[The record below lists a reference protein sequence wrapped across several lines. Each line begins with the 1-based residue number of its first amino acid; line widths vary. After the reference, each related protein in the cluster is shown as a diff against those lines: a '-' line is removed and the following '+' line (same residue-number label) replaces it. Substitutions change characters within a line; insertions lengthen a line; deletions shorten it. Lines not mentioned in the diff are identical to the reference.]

1 MSTIIA
7 DVRYAVRSL
16 RRRPVF
22 ALTAILTIGI
32 GIGANASVFT
42 VVSGFML
49 QPLPYEEPD
58 ELIAIWSARPSL
70 GWSGTDVGHADAWDW
85 RERAATLADVAVF
98 DGDGFNLTGDGP
110 PELVSGLRVTPN
122 FFSLVG
128 RHPSLGRGFEE
139 GEIGEGQDRVVVLT
153 DGFWE
158 RRFARDPDVVGSTL
172 LLDGIPVVVVG
183 IMPPDFLFHNGR
195 PDVIRPWGFQMSDGR
210 RGNHSANAIARLREA
225 ASVELARTEL
235 LDIAVQL
242 EAEHAENEGWTVEVV
257 PLMDDVLG
265 EIAPRAAVVLMGAVG
280 FILLMA
286 CVNVANLL
294 LARGGGRSREIAVRA
309 ALGAGRPRV
318 VRQLLTESL
327 VLATV
332 GAALGLASAN
342 WAYRGIVAAL
352 PSDMPPVFQ
361 FGMDGMVLGFTA
373 VITVVATLL
382 FGMFPA
388 VRATRDPGG
397 PLRGGRSGRVMRADS
412 RFGGTLVVLQT
423 AMAVVLLVGGG
434 LLMKSITGMK
444 VQDFGFEAENVLTA
458 RLSPPSA
465 EYETAEEAAAYWRAV
480 VERVREL
487 PGVLEVGTT
496 QSHPLMGSNWSRTVR
511 IAGQPAGEEDGRP
524 VRLTYAS
531 EGLFE
536 ALRFGM
542 VQGRT
547 FRDGDGPDAAH
558 VAIVNEAFVRR
569 YLGPDEEPLEQTLL
583 ADVEWEATIVGV
595 VHDVIERG
603 VDRPPEP
610 ALYVPIAQADVR
622 TRSLVMRTAGEP
634 TEVVRSVQDAVWS
647 VDADIPVYEVQTM
660 EALVD
665 DRVGGFAVIGY
676 LMGTFAVLSL
686 LLGAIGIYGVTA
698 FAAGQRTSE
707 IGVRLALGARRGDVV
722 AMVVREGAIRT
733 GLGLG
738 LGLVL
743 ALAGA
748 SGLSGILVGVSPRD
762 PFTFIGVTLV
772 LGLVSY
778 LGLYIP
784 ARRASRVDPVQALA
798 AE

>member
-1 MSTIIA
+1 
-7 DVRYAVRSL
+7 
-16 RRRPVF
+16 
-22 ALTAILTIGI
+22 
-32 GIGANASVFT
+32 
-42 VVSGFML
+42 
-49 QPLPYEEPD
+49 
-58 ELIAIWSARPSL
+58 
-70 GWSGTDVGHADAWDW
+70 
-85 RERAATLADVAVF
+85 
-98 DGDGFNLTGDGP
+98 
-110 PELVSGLRVTPN
+110 
-122 FFSLVG
+122 
-128 RHPSLGRGFEE
+128 
-139 GEIGEGQDRVVVLT
+139 
-153 DGFWE
+153 
-158 RRFARDPDVVGSTL
+158 
-172 LLDGIPVVVVG
+172 
-183 IMPPDFLFHNGR
+183 
-195 PDVIRPWGFQMSDGR
+195 
-210 RGNHSANAIARLREA
+210 
-225 ASVELARTEL
+225 
-235 LDIAVQL
+235 
-242 EAEHAENEGWTVEVV
+242 
-257 PLMDDVLG
+257 
-265 EIAPRAAVVLMGAVG
+265 
-280 FILLMA
+280 
-286 CVNVANLL
+286 
-294 LARGGGRSREIAVRA
+294 
-309 ALGAGRPRV
+309 
-318 VRQLLTESL
+318 
-327 VLATV
+327 
-332 GAALGLASAN
+332 
-342 WAYRGIVAAL
+342 
-352 PSDMPPVFQ
+352 
-361 FGMDGMVLGFTA
+361 
-373 VITVVATLL
+373 
-382 FGMFPA
+382 
-388 VRATRDPGG
+388 
-397 PLRGGRSGRVMRADS
+397 
-412 RFGGTLVVLQT
+412 
-423 AMAVVLLVGGG
+423 
-434 LLMKSITGMK
+434 
-444 VQDFGFEAENVLTA
+444 
-458 RLSPPSA
+458 
-465 EYETAEEAAAYWRAV
+465 
-480 VERVREL
+480 
-487 PGVLEVGTT
+487 
-496 QSHPLMGSNWSRTVR
+496 
-511 IAGQPAGEEDGRP
+511 

-634 TEVVRSVQDAVWS
+634 AEVVRSVQDAVWS
-647 VDADIPVYEVQTM
+647 IDADIPVYEVQTM

-738 LGLVL
+738 VGLVL